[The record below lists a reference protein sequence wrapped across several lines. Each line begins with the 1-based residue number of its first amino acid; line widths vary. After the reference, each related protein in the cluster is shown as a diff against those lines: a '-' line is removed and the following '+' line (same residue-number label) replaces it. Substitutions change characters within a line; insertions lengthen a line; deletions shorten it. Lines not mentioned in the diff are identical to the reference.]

1 MIKLISAGKTA
12 VLSNSVSADLY
23 LDCRVIWNPYRDP
36 VLGGLTGDDPKMQEW
51 IRDKNADM
59 VAAYK
64 TAILTGNQTRSS
76 RNSGKDP
83 SKPFTVCFFCLA
95 GVHRSRGMKNV
106 IGQDL
111 QAAGYEVEVA

>member
-1 MIKLISAGKTA
+1 MIRLISAGKSE
-12 VLSNSVSADLY
+12 VLNNKVQADLY
-23 LDCRVIWNPYRDP
+23 LDCRVIWNPFRDP
-36 VLGGLTGDDPKMQEW
+36 VLGGLNGDSPKLQEW
-51 IRDKNADM
+51 LREKNDDIIQ
-59 VAAYK
+59 AYK
-64 TAILTGNQTRSS
+64 RAVTLGEETRKF

-111 QAAGYEVEVA
+111 KAAGYEVTID